1 MRRFFLPAHL
11 CREETLQLSDSDA
24 KHAAAILHLRKE
36 DSIRVLDGQGREL
49 LCRVQKIDKQSVQAR
64 VLARKDLPKLPYELS
79 LIQAVTKG
87 KSMDAIVQKA
97 TEMGCRAIIPV
108 FSERSV
114 VRCDKAAADNK
125 RQKWETIAI
134 EAMKQC
140 GQGWLPKILPPLP
153 LREVLSG
160 NTLPAGQLSFLASLQ
175 SGALHPRKHLEDYRN
190 KHGRFPCFVTVWI
203 GPEGDFTPDEV
214 NDIQAGGALPI
225 TLGPLILRSET
236 AAICAL
242 SFLNYELQ
250 SEGISSSHKSAS
262 TEYNIR

>member
-11 CREETLQLSDSDA
+11 CREETLQLSDPDA
-24 KHAAAILHLRKE
+24 KHAVAVLRLREE

-49 LCRVQKIDKQSVQAR
+49 LCRVQKIDKQTVQAR
-64 VLARKDLPKLPYELS
+64 VLARKNLPKLPYQLA
-79 LIQAVTKG
+79 LIQAITKG
-87 KSMDAIVQKA
+87 KSMDSIVQKA
-97 TEMGCRAIIPV
+97 TELGCLTIIPV

-114 VRCDKAAADNK
+114 VRCDEAAAANK
-125 RQKWETIAI
+125 REKWETIAI

-153 LREVLSG
+153 LRDLLSG
-160 NTLPAGQLSFLASLQ
+160 NALPAGQLSFLASLQ
-175 SGALHPRKHLEDYRN
+175 PGALHPRRHLEDYRN
-190 KHGRFPCFVTVWI
+190 KRGRFPRCVTVWI
-203 GPEGDFTPDEV
+203 GPEGDFTPDEGI
-214 NDIQAGGALPI
+214 DIQAGGALPI

-250 SEGISSSHKSAS
+250 SEGISPSHKPAA
-262 TEYNIR
+262 T

>member
-11 CREETLQLSDSDA
+11 CQEETLQLSDQDV
-24 KHAAAILHLRKE
+24 KHAVAVLRLREE

-49 LCRVQKIDKQSVQAR
+49 LCQVQKIDKQSVQAR
-64 VLARKDLPKLPYELS
+64 VLARKDLPNLPYQLS
-79 LIQAVTKG
+79 LIQVVTKG

-97 TEMGCRAIIPV
+97 TELGCRTIIPV

-114 VRCDKAAADNK
+114 VRCDEAAADNK
-125 RQKWETIAI
+125 REKWETIAI
-134 EAMKQC
+134 ETMKQC
-140 GQGWLPKILPPLP
+140 RQGWLPKILPPLP
-153 LREVLSG
+153 LRALLSG
-160 NTLPAGQLSFLASLQ
+160 NALPAGQLSFLASLQ
-175 SGALHPRKHLEDYRN
+175 PNALHPRKHLENYRN
-190 KHGRFPCFVTVWI
+190 KHGRFPRFVTVWI
-203 GPEGDFTPDEV
+203 GPEGDFSPAEV

-250 SEGISSSHKSAS
+250 SF
-262 TEYNIR
+262 

>member
-11 CREETLQLSDSDA
+11 CREETLQLSEPDA
-24 KHAAAILHLRKE
+24 KHAVAVLRLREE
-36 DSIRVLDGQGREL
+36 DFIRVLDGQGREL
-49 LCRVQKIDKQSVQAR
+49 LCRVQKIDKQTVQAR
-64 VLARKDLPKLPYELS
+64 VLERKALPKLPYQLS

-87 KSMDAIVQKA
+87 KSMDSIVQKA
-97 TEMGCRAIIPV
+97 TELGCLAIIPV

-114 VRCDKAAADNK
+114 VRCDESAADNK
-125 RQKWETIAI
+125 QEKWETIAI

-140 GQGWLPKILPPLP
+140 RQGWLPKILPPLP
-153 LREVLSG
+153 LRALLSG
-160 NTLPAGQLSFLASLQ
+160 NALPVRQLSLLASLQ
-175 SGALHPRKHLEDYRN
+175 PGALHPRKHLEDYRN
-190 KHGRFPCFVTVWI
+190 QHGRFPRFVTVWI
-203 GPEGDFTPDEV
+203 GPEGDFTPEEV

-250 SEGISSSHKSAS
+250 SEGISSSHKSAA
-262 TEYNIR
+262 T

>member
-11 CREETLQLSDSDA
+11 CREETLQLSDPDA
-24 KHAAAILHLRKE
+24 KHAVAVLRLRE
-36 DSIRVLDGQGREL
+36 GDSICVLDGQGSEL
-49 LCRVQKIDKQSVQAR
+49 LCRIQKIDKQTVQAR
-64 VLARKDLPKLPYELS
+64 VLARKDLPKLPYHLT

-87 KSMDAIVQKA
+87 KSMDSIVQKA
-97 TEMGCRAIIPV
+97 TELGCLTIIPV

-114 VRCDKAAADNK
+114 VRRDKAAADK
-125 RQKWETIAI
+125 REKWETIAI

-153 LREVLSG
+153 LRALLSS
-160 NTLPAGQLSFLASLQ
+160 NALSVGQLSFLASLQ
-175 SGALHPRKHLEDYRN
+175 PGALHPRKHLEDYRN
-190 KHGRFPCFVTVWI
+190 KHGRSPRFVTVWI

-214 NDIQAGGALPI
+214 NDIQARGALPI

-242 SFLNYELQ
+242 SSLNYELQ

-262 TEYNIR
+262 I

>member
-11 CREETLQLSDSDA
+11 CREETIQLSDQDA
-24 KHAAAILHLRKE
+24 KHAVAVLRLHE
-36 DSIRVLDGQGREL
+36 GDSIRVLDGQGREL
-49 LCRVQKIDKQSVQAR
+49 LCQVQKVDKQLVQAR
-64 VLARKDLPKLPYELS
+64 VLARKDLPKLPYQLS

-97 TEMGCRAIIPV
+97 TELGCRAIIPV

-114 VRCDKAAADNK
+114 VRCDKAAAK
-125 RQKWETIAI
+125 SKQKKWETIAI

-153 LREVLSG
+153 LRALLSD
-160 NTLPAGQLSFLASLQ
+160 NALSAGQLSFLASLQ
-175 SGALHPRKHLEDYRN
+175 SGAFHPRKHLEDYRN
-190 KHGRFPCFVTVWI
+190 KHGCLPCSVTVWI
-203 GPEGDFTPDEV
+203 GPEGDFTPAEV
-214 NDIQAGGALPI
+214 SDIQAGGALPI

-250 SEGISSSHKSAS
+250 SS
-262 TEYNIR
+262 

>member
-11 CREETLQLSDSDA
+11 CRGETLQLSEPDA
-24 KHAAAILHLRKE
+24 KHAVAVLRLREE

-49 LCRVQKIDKQSVQAR
+49 LCRVQKIDKQTVQSR
-64 VLARKDLPKLPYELS
+64 VLERKDLPKLPYQLS

-87 KSMDAIVQKA
+87 KSMDTIVQKA
-97 TEMGCRAIIPV
+97 TELGCLAIIPV

-114 VRCDKAAADNK
+114 VRCDEASADNK
-125 RQKWETIAI
+125 REKWETIAI

-140 GQGWLPKILPPLP
+140 RQGWLPKILPPLP
-153 LREVLSG
+153 LRALLSG
-160 NTLPAGQLSFLASLQ
+160 NALPVGQLSLLASLQ
-175 SGALHPRKHLEDYRN
+175 PGALHPRKHLEDYLN
-190 KHGRFPCFVTVWI
+190 KHGRFPRFVTVWI
-203 GPEGDFTPDEV
+203 GPEGDFTPEEV

-225 TLGPLILRSET
+225 TFGPLILRSET

-250 SEGISSSHKSAS
+250 SEGISSSHKSAA
-262 TEYNIR
+262 T